1 MREDILV
8 TKDGKV
14 FIRGE
19 PAKLKLNN
27 SGYLRVTYKKGERYL
42 VHRLVALKYVPNPH
56 NKPCVNHIDMG
67 INLIIIIK
75 TWNGLHIQRILSM
88 PIDWVWRNPI
98 FS

>member
-56 NKPCVNHIDMG
+56 NKPCVNHIDG
-67 INLIIIIK
+67 DKLNNNYK

-88 PIDWVWRNPI
+88 PPIDLVWRNPI

>member
-27 SGYLRVTYKKGERYL
+27 SGYLRVTYKKRRTVFSTSTG
-42 VHRLVALKYVPNPH
+42 
-56 NKPCVNHIDMG
+56 C
-67 INLIIIIK
+67 IK
-75 TWNGLHIQRILSM
+75 VCS
-88 PIDWVWRNPI
+88 
-98 FS
+98 